1 MRGYDV
7 VSVLL
12 FENQRYQNHNYLTDY
27 FSQYNVPVTA
37 FFPPPARPHSDS
49 TQSSRQ
55 SQERDERSMQKY
67 YVHASSTSEARNLV
81 KHLDWYHYERLNSL
95 RSYPKRAAKT
105 FWYPFVQHKSIKSAG
120 DITVIDSAHGDLF
133 TCFSPPPSSTVS
145 TSNSNSTSSTV
156 SKLPLLHP
164 KFDGSASWWTQ
175 GFGHASSALTSAAAY
190 AAGRYGHVIFPQVV
204 HEPALQLAEK
214 MLSTQGDGWASRVFF
229 SDNGSTGVEV
239 ALKMALRATASLYSA
254 SESAEM
260 GGTKEKVDLKV
271 LGLKGSYHGD
281 TIGAM
286 DACEGGVY
294 NNTVEWYRG
303 RGYWLD
309 SPTLGWEDGT
319 LRVRIPWNDKVFDI
333 PSLGV
338 AYDVYNR
345 RGTSL
350 EDIYRDYII
359 SEITKALEAGNRF
372 GALVME
378 PLVLGAGGMQ
388 FIDPLFQAILVEVVR
403 GMSSYLLP
411 PGPTVPSSVQT
422 LPIVYDEVFTGL
434 GRLGFFS
441 ASQILGVKPDIAVYA
456 KLLTGGL
463 VPLAVTLAT
472 EQIFECFVGEE
483 KRKALLHGHSYTAY
497 PVGCEVANA
506 ALRETENVLKG
517 EEWSKARFSWAN
529 EDKMDTFINST
540 AVGNEIPGSLWS
552 FNFTQALSRA
562 PGIRRVMTLGT
573 VLAFELDNTPQGILF
588 TLLRY
593 LSVDDFDR
601 LRILRR
607 RARTSLPQTS

>member
-12 FENQRYQNHNYLTDY
+12 FENQRYQNHKYLTDY
-27 FSQYNVPVTA
+27 FSQHNVPVTA
-37 FFPPPARPHSDS
+37 FFPPPARPTGS

-55 SQERDERSMQKY
+55 SQEKDERNMQNY
-67 YVHASSTSEARNLV
+67 YAHASSASEARNLV

-95 RSYPKRAAKT
+95 RSHPKRAAKT
-105 FWYPFVQHKSIKSAG
+105 FWYPFVQHKSIKGPG

-145 TSNSNSTSSTV
+145 TPNSTSSTV

-175 GFGHASSALTSAAAY
+175 AVGHASLALTSAAAY
-190 AAGRYGHVIFPQVV
+190 AAGRYGHVIFPQAV
-204 HEPALQLAEK
+204 HEPALRLAEK
-214 MLSTQGDGWASRVFF
+214 MLSTQGNGWASRVFF

-239 ALKMALRATASLYSA
+239 ALKMALRATASLYHA
-254 SESAEM
+254 SDSGET
-260 GGTKEKVDLKV
+260 GGGGEKVDLKV

-294 NNTVEWYRG
+294 NSTVEWYRG

-319 LRVRIPWNDKVFDI
+319 LRVRVPWNDKVFDL
-333 PSLGV
+333 PSLGA
-338 AYDVYNR
+338 AYDVYTR

-350 EDIYRDYII
+350 EGMYRDYII

-388 FIDPLFQAILVEVVR
+388 FIDPLFQTILVEAVR
-403 GMSSYLLP
+403 GMSSHLLP
-411 PGPTVPSSVQT
+411 PSPTIPSGVQS
-422 LPIVYDEVFTGL
+422 LPIIYDEVFTGL
-434 GRLGFFS
+434 GRLGFS
-441 ASQILGVKPDIAVYA
+441 SPSQILGIKPDIAVYA

-463 VPLAVTLAT
+463 VPLAVTLT
-472 EQIFECFVGEE
+472 SEQIFEYFVGEE
-483 KRKALLHGHSYTAY
+483 KRQALLHGHSYTAY

-506 ALRETENVLKG
+506 ALREIENALKG
-517 EEWSKARFSWAN
+517 EEWSKARLSWAN
-529 EDKMDTFINST
+529 GAKIDTVIDPP
-540 AVGNEIPGSLWS
+540 AVENEIPGSLWS

-562 PGIRRVMTLGT
+562 PGIKRVMTLGT
-573 VLAFELDNTPQGILF
+573 VLAFELDNTSQGKFLMFLASI
-588 TLLRY
+588 
-593 LSVDDFDR
+593 SVDNLDR
-601 LRILRR
+601 LRILHR
-607 RARTSLPQTS
+607 RARISLTQTP